1 MEAAILVVIAYLYI
15 NTMLLYAVYAD
26 ELSVDVTTMLL
37 FWACAC
43 YS

>member
-1 MEAAILVVIAYLYI
+1 LPVKILKKIYI

-37 FWACAC
+37 FWAD
-43 YS
+43 